1 MTQLAVNEQ
10 ENQPL
15 TKIERSRER
24 HLFVPRVD
32 IFEQGNEIILVAD
45 MPGVN
50 EQTVDITLEKN
61 ILTIDGRVDDQEVS
75 GYSLA
80 YREYRVGDYHRTF
93 ALSDEVDRN
102 NIEALVKN
110 GVLHLRLPK
119 APEAQTKKISVK
131 SSL

>member
-1 MTQLAVNEQ
+1 MTHLTVNKPES
-10 ENQPL
+10 QPL
-15 TKIERSRER
+15 SKLERTNER
-24 HLFVPRVD
+24 YIFVPKVD
-32 IFEQGNEIILVAD
+32 IFEQGTDVILVAD
-45 MPGVN
+45 MPGVS

-61 ILTIDGRVDDQEVS
+61 ILTINGRVDDQAVANH
-75 GYSLA
+75 SLA

-102 NIEALVKN
+102 NIEALIKN

>member
-1 MTQLAVNEQ
+1 MTQLVVNKPETQ
-10 ENQPL
+10 
-15 TKIERSRER
+15 TERTRDR
-24 HLFVPRVD
+24 HIFVPRVD
-32 IFEQGNEIILVAD
+32 IFEQGNDVILVAD

-61 ILTIDGRVDDQEVS
+61 ILTIDGRVDDQEVG

-119 APEAQTKKISVK
+119 APEAQAKKISVK